1 MTRGSR
7 LSLFVMAAGPLA
19 FYLIF
24 VLWPLAQ
31 SSYYSLTKWN
41 ALSDPVFIG
50 LDNYTRALSD
60 PNFIRAFQNT
70 AIWLVVAVTVPTI
83 LGLLLAV
90 LLDRPLRASRF
101 YKSAFYMPITL
112 SLVVVGQVW
121 ILDSTSPSGD
131 SSTPSSRR
139 LASMTSPAPGWVTR
153 RRHSSRS
160 ILAWCWQQTAL
171 SLILYLAALTTIP
184 RDLLEAA
191 SIDGASG
198 WQQFRRIIVPLLR
211 PASVVVIALA
221 VINTL
226 KGFDIVFMLTKG
238 GPFHMSTNLAMF
250 MYEESFRKYQ
260 VRLWRGHR
268 GRPVHPGRDRHR
280 HLLPASACRGAALWL
295 THRRP

>member
-7 LSLFVMAAGPLA
+7 LSLFLMAAGPLA

-31 SSYYSLTKWN
+31 SSYYSLTRWN

-50 LDNYTRALSD
+50 LDNFTRALSD

-90 LLDRPLRASRF
+90 LLDRPLRGSRF

-121 ILDSTSPSGD
+121 IWIYQPEWGLMNSVLSAVGLDDLTRAWLGD
-131 SSTPSSRR
+131 
-139 LASMTSPAPGWVTR
+139 PATALVAV
-153 RRHSSRS
+153 
-160 ILAWCWQQTAL
+160 IVAWCWQQTAL
-171 SLILYLAALTTIP
+171 TLVLYLAALTTIP

-191 SIDGASG
+191 SIDGANG

-250 MYEESFRKYQ
+250 MYEESFFKYQ
-260 VRLWRGHR
+260 FGY
-268 GRPVHPGRDRHR
+268 
-280 HLLPASACRGAALWL
+280 GAAIAVALFIL
-295 THRRP
+295 AAIVIVIYFRQVRAAERIYG